1 MTDSWSKIEVALIV
15 ADYFDM
21 LIKELN
27 QIPYKKSEHRKQISP
42 LLRDRS
48 EGSIEFKHQNISAIL
63 INLADHISVDIFRAL
78 IIKIFWKM
86 KSLTT

>member
-1 MTDSWSKIEVALIV
+1 MTDSWSKVEVALIV

-27 QIPYKKSEHRKQISP
+27 QIPYKKSEHRKQILP

-48 EGSIEFKHQNISAIL
+48 K
-63 INLADHISVDIFRAL
+63 
-78 IIKIFWKM
+78 
-86 KSLTT
+86 